1 MKKLKVLSID
11 GGGIRGIIP
20 AVVLTQLEKK
30 IQNKTGDPSARLSDY
45 FDLIVGSSVGGL
57 ITSLLLLP
65 DKDNRPVYSASD
77 ILELFLTRG
86 KDIFKR
92 DPLQSFKSFFTLCD
106 ELYSDKFFN
115 SILNEYL
122 GSTKLLALLKPALIT
137 AYDIERRKPIFF
149 RSHRAKHDRDYDFYL
164 KDVVRSTTA
173 APTYFEPALIKS
185 MSNNYYALIDGGIF
199 ANNPAMCGYVEA
211 LEQGSLLP
219 CIPSPENILFL
230 SIGTGITSK
239 AYLYKQFKNAGL
251 TKWAK
256 PLIEIIMTSS
266 EETAHYQLTHIFK
279 SHGFPENYLRINIP
293 LNSYDEKTF
302 LMDNVKP
309 ENINLL
315 RNIGSECA
323 LLFDEELEKF
333 GENIIYKS
341 PETSLLI

>member
-1 MKKLKVLSID
+1 MKRLKVLSLD

-20 AVVLTQLEKK
+20 AVVLIQLEKK
-30 IQNKTGDPSARLSDY
+30 IQIKTGNSSARLSDY

-57 ITSLLLLP
+57 IASLLLLP
-65 DKDNRPVYSASD
+65 DKDNKPVYSAND
-77 ILELFLTRG
+77 ILDLFLSHG
-86 KDIFKR
+86 KDIFKW
-92 DPLQSFKSFFTLCD
+92 DPAQSFKSFFTLCD
-106 ELYSDKFFN
+106 EQYPDKYIN
-115 SILNEYL
+115 SILTEYL
-122 GSTKLLALLKPALIT
+122 GSSRLSSLLKPALIT
-137 AYDIERRKPIFF
+137 AYDIERRKAIFF
-149 RSHRAKHDRDYDFYL
+149 RSHRAKLDNDYDFYL

-185 MSNNYYALIDGGIF
+185 LSNTYYALIDGGIF
-199 ANNPAMCGYVEA
+199 ANNPAMCGFVEA
-211 LEQGSLLP
+211 LELIQNA
-219 CIPSPENILFL
+219 SPENILFL

-239 AYLYKQFKNAGL
+239 AYLYNQFKNAGL

-302 LMDNVKP
+302 MLDNVKP

-323 LLFDEELEKF
+323 LLFDEELERF
-333 GENIIYKS
+333 GERVI
-341 PETSLLI
+341 

>member
-20 AVVLTQLEKK
+20 AVVLTEFEKK
-30 IQNKTGDPSARLSDY
+30 IQIKTRNKEARLSDY

-57 ITSLLLLP
+57 ITSLLLLA
-65 DKDNRPVYSASD
+65 DKNNKPVYSACD
-77 ILELFLTRG
+77 ILDLFLTRG

-92 DPLQSFKSFFTLCD
+92 DPLQSFKSVFTLCD
-106 ELYSDKFFN
+106 EQYPNKYID

-122 GSTKLLALLKPALIT
+122 GSTKLSDLLKPALIT
-137 AYDIERRKPIFF
+137 AYDIEKRKPIFF
-149 RSHRAKHDRDYDFYL
+149 RSHRAKNDRDYDFYL

-211 LEQGSLLP
+211 LEQWVSTHCVP
-219 CIPSPENILFL
+219 HFSPENILFL

-239 AYLYKQFKNAGL
+239 AYLYNQFKNAGL

-256 PLIEIIMTSS
+256 PLIEIIMTAS

-279 SHGFPENYLRINIP
+279 SHGFAENYLRINIP

-302 LMDNVKP
+302 MMDNVKP

-323 LLFDEELEKF
+323 FLFDEELERF
-333 GENIIYKS
+333 GERVVRS
-341 PETSLLI
+341 S

>member
-1 MKKLKVLSID
+1 MKRLKVLSLD

-20 AVVLTQLEKK
+20 AVVLIQLEKK
-30 IQNKTGDPSARLSDY
+30 IQIKTGNSSARLSDY

-65 DKDNRPVYSASD
+65 DKDNKPVYSAND
-77 ILELFLTRG
+77 ILDLFLSHG
-86 KDIFKR
+86 KDIFKW
-92 DPLQSFKSFFTLCD
+92 DPAQSFKSFFTLCD
-106 ELYSDKFFN
+106 EQYPDKYIN

-122 GSTKLLALLKPALIT
+122 GSSRLSSLLKPALIT
-137 AYDIERRKPIFF
+137 AYDIERRKAIFF
-149 RSHRAKHDRDYDFYL
+149 RSHKAKLDNNYDFYL

-185 MSNNYYALIDGGIF
+185 LSNTYYALIDGGIF
-199 ANNPAMCGYVEA
+199 ANNPAMCGFVEA
-211 LEQGSLLP
+211 LELIQNA
-219 CIPSPENILFL
+219 SPENILFL

-239 AYLYKQFKNAGL
+239 AYLYNQFKNAGL

-293 LNSYDEKTF
+293 LNSYDEKSF
-302 LMDNVKP
+302 MLDNVKP

-333 GENIIYKS
+333 GERAVL
-341 PETSLLI
+341 E

>member
-1 MKKLKVLSID
+1 MKRLKVLSLD

-20 AVVLTQLEKK
+20 AVVLIQLEKK
-30 IQNKTGDPSARLSDY
+30 IQIKTGNSSARLSDY

-57 ITSLLLLP
+57 IASLLLLP
-65 DKDNRPVYSASD
+65 DKDNKPVYSAND
-77 ILELFLTRG
+77 ILDLFLSHG
-86 KDIFKR
+86 KDIFKW
-92 DPLQSFKSFFTLCD
+92 DPAQSFKSFFTLCD
-106 ELYSDKFFN
+106 EQYPDKYIN
-115 SILNEYL
+115 SILTEYL
-122 GSTKLLALLKPALIT
+122 GSSRLSSLLKPALIT
-137 AYDIERRKPIFF
+137 AYDIERRKAIFF
-149 RSHRAKHDRDYDFYL
+149 RSHRAKLDNNYDFYL

-185 MSNNYYALIDGGIF
+185 LSNTYYALIDGGIF
-199 ANNPAMCGYVEA
+199 ANNPAMCGFVEA
-211 LEQGSLLP
+211 LELIQNA
-219 CIPSPENILFL
+219 SPENILFL

-239 AYLYKQFKNAGL
+239 AYLYNQFKNAGL

-302 LMDNVKP
+302 MLDNVKP

-323 LLFDEELEKF
+323 LLFDEELERF
-333 GENIIYKS
+333 GERMIL
-341 PETSLLI
+341 E

>member
-1 MKKLKVLSID
+1 MKRLKVLSID

-20 AVVLTQLEKK
+20 AVVLMELEKK
-30 IQNKTGDPSARLSDY
+30 IQIKTGNLSARLSDY

-65 DKDNRPVYSASD
+65 DKDNKPVYSAND
-77 ILELFLTRG
+77 ILDLFLSHG
-86 KDIFKR
+86 KDIFKW
-92 DPLQSFKSFFTLCD
+92 DPAQSFKSFFTLCD
-106 ELYSDKFFN
+106 EQYPDKYIN

-122 GSTKLLALLKPALIT
+122 GSSRLSSLLKPALIT
-137 AYDIERRKPIFF
+137 AYDIERRKAIFF
-149 RSHRAKHDRDYDFYL
+149 RSHKAKLDNNYDFYL

-185 MSNNYYALIDGGIF
+185 LSNTYYALIDGGIF
-199 ANNPAMCGYVEA
+199 ANNPAMCGFVEA
-211 LEQGSLLP
+211 LELIQNA
-219 CIPSPENILFL
+219 SPENILFL

-239 AYLYKQFKNAGL
+239 AYLYNQFKNAGL

-279 SHGFPENYLRINIP
+279 SPGFPENYLRINIP

-302 LMDNVKP
+302 MLDNVKP

-323 LLFDEELEKF
+323 LLFDEELERF
-333 GENIIYKS
+333 GERMIL
-341 PETSLLI
+341 E

>member
-1 MKKLKVLSID
+1 MKKLRVLSID

-30 IQNKTGDPSARLSDY
+30 IQIKTGNPSARLSDY
-45 FDLIVGSSVGGL
+45 FDLFVGSSVGGL
-57 ITSLLLLP
+57 ITALLLLP
-65 DKDNRPVYSASD
+65 DKNGRPKYSAGE
-77 ILELFLTRG
+77 ILELFMKRG
-86 KDIFKR
+86 KDIFKQ
-92 DPLQSFKSFFTLCD
+92 DPAQRFKSFFTLCD
-106 ELYSDKFFN
+106 EQYPNKYID
-115 SILNEYL
+115 SILFEYL
-122 GSTKLLALLKPALIT
+122 GSSRLSDLLKPALIT

-149 RSHRAKHDRDYDFYL
+149 RSHKAKLDNDYDFYL
-164 KDVVRSTTA
+164 KDVARSSTA

-185 MSNNYYALIDGGIF
+185 FSNTYYALIDGGIF
-199 ANNPAMCGYVEA
+199 ANNPAMCGYVET
-211 LEQGSLLP
+211 LEMLEKTEITSGCNRLL
-219 CIPSPENILFL
+219 LL

-279 SHGFPENYLRINIP
+279 SHGFPKNYLRINIP

-302 LMDNVKP
+302 LLDNVKP

-333 GENIIYKS
+333 GER
-341 PETSLLI
+341 LI

>member
-1 MKKLKVLSID
+1 MKRLKVLSID

-20 AVVLTQLEKK
+20 AVVLMELEKK
-30 IQNKTGDPSARLSDY
+30 IQIKTGNLSARLSDY

-65 DKDNRPVYSASD
+65 DKDNKPVYSAND
-77 ILELFLTRG
+77 ILDLFLSHG
-86 KDIFKR
+86 KDIFKW
-92 DPLQSFKSFFTLCD
+92 DPAQSFKSFFTLCD
-106 ELYSDKFFN
+106 EQYPDKYIN

-122 GSTKLLALLKPALIT
+122 GSSRLSSLLKPALIT
-137 AYDIERRKPIFF
+137 AYDIERRKAIFF
-149 RSHRAKHDRDYDFYL
+149 RSHKAKLDNNYDFYL

-185 MSNNYYALIDGGIF
+185 FSNTYYALIDGGIF
-199 ANNPAMCGYVEA
+199 ANNPAMCGFVEA
-211 LEQGSLLP
+211 LELIQNA
-219 CIPSPENILFL
+219 SPENILFL

-239 AYLYKQFKNAGL
+239 AYLYNQFKNAGL

-293 LNSYDEKTF
+293 LNSYDEKSF
-302 LMDNVKP
+302 MLDNVKP

-323 LLFDEELEKF
+323 LLFDEELERF
-333 GENIIYKS
+333 GERVI
-341 PETSLLI
+341 

>member
-30 IQNKTGDPSARLSDY
+30 IQNKTGNPSARLSDY

-57 ITSLLLLP
+57 ITSLLLLA
-65 DKDNRPVYSASD
+65 DKNNKPVYSACD
-77 ILELFLTRG
+77 ILNLFLSRG

-106 ELYSDKFFN
+106 EQYPNKYID

-122 GSTKLLALLKPALIT
+122 GSSRLSSLLKPALIT
-137 AYDIERRKPIFF
+137 AYDIEKRKALFF
-149 RSHRAKHDRDYDFYL
+149 KSHKAKNDNNYDFYL

-185 MSNNYYALIDGGIF
+185 MSNNHYALIDGGIF

-211 LEQGSLLP
+211 LKLIENA
-219 CIPSPENILFL
+219 SPENILFL

-239 AYLYKQFKNAGL
+239 AYLYNQFKNAGL

-279 SHGFPENYLRINIP
+279 SHGFSENYLRINIP

-302 LMDNVKP
+302 MMDNVKP

-323 LLFDEELEKF
+323 LLFDEELERF
-333 GENIIYKS
+333 GERVI
-341 PETSLLI
+341 